1 MRAHKMLKKEIIRA
15 EERIERRE
23 SEEQKIIQSYRNT
36 TSKFFTSRYENFWF
50 LNKRANNDSK

>member
-1 MRAHKMLKKEIIRA
+1 MRAQKMLKKEIIGA

-23 SEEQKIIQSYRNT
+23 SEERKIVQSYHNT
-36 TSKFFTSRYENFWF
+36 TSKFSTSRYENFWF